1 MKLGLLQCDEVLPEF
16 LHIIGDFPDMI
27 GGMMG
32 GHRDDLEL
40 VVYRVYEGTFPASVD
55 DCDFFIGGGARQSVF
70 ENEDWI
76 HQFEDFVRELHACE
90 KKFVGIC
97 FSHQMIAQALGGKV
111 ERSSRDW
118 GVGIK
123 AMKISGTKPWMKPPL
138 TDCHTL
144 FSHQDQVT
152 RLPESAELLGGNDHC
167 PHGLYTVGDHFL
179 SIQAHPEYSADYVR
193 ALTEIRRGIIPEPIR
208 EAGLTSLEQP
218 HHQHELAQW
227 IQNFLK
233 AAE

>member
-27 GGMMG
+27 GRMMG
-32 GHRDDLEL
+32 DPLGEIELE
-40 VVYRVYEGTFPASVD
+40 VYRVYEGALPASVD
-55 DCDFFIGGGARQSVF
+55 ECDFYVGSGARQSVF

-76 HQFEDFVRELHACE
+76 HLFEDFVRELHARK

-138 TDCHTL
+138 TVCRTL

-152 RLPESAELLGGNDHC
+152 RLPESADLLGGNDHC
-167 PHGLYTVGDHFL
+167 PHGFFTVGNHFL
-179 SIQAHPEYSADYVR
+179 SIQAHPEYSPDYVR
-193 ALTEIRRGIIPEPIR
+193 ALTEIRRGIIPEPIL
-208 EAGLTSLEQP
+208 EAGLTSLDQP

-227 IQNFLK
+227 IQNFLMQ
-233 AAE
+233 